1 MNCVSFILADHAA
14 VAFDIRIV
22 QGRIDFIDE
31 AEGRGAVR
39 HEGNQKSD
47 DRQGS
52 FAAGH
57 ERKRLALL
65 AGELQVHLD
74 TAFQRMRFIGELEA
88 RLAAAEHEL
97 HDAAKFFIDF
107 LEGFGELTLHRLID
121 IADDGLEPFPRFCE
135 IRHLIFIECP
145 SRELTGVFLL
155 ALRIHTAQLRHAARQ
170 GPFPAA
176 PYPP

>member
-1 MNCVSFILADHAA
+1 MATLNL
-14 VAFDIRIV
+14 
-22 QGRIDFIDE
+22 QGIQC
-31 AEGRGAVR
+31 AYGRGAVR

-74 TAFQRMRFIGELEA
+74 ATFQRMRFIGELEA

-107 LEGFGELTLHRLID
+107 LKGFGELALHRHF
-121 IADDGLEPFPRFCE
+121 ERSE
-135 IRHLIFIECP
+135 K
-145 SRELTGVFLL
+145 SLL
-155 ALRIHTAQLRHAARQ
+155 QYVNQHVSAIS
-170 GPFPAA
+170 
-176 PYPP
+176 